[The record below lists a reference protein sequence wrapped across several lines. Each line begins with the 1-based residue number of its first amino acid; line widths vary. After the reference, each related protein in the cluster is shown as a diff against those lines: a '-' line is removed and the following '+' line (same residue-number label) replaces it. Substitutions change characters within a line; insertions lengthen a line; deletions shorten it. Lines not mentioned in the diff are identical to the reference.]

1 MITVAFFDT
10 KPYDIVGFNG
20 RAADYG
26 VKLKYFETKLT
37 PDTATLADGCDA
49 VVAFVND
56 IIDRE
61 VIDALVGYGVKLI
74 ALRCAGFN
82 NVDIKYAAGKI
93 TVVRVPAYSPHA
105 VAEHAMGLLL
115 TLVRRIHKAYL
126 RTRDFNFT
134 LNGLTGFDLH
144 GKTVGVIGTGKIGRC
159 FIDICCGFGMNVI
172 ANDPYPAEGYGI
184 NYVPLEQLL
193 AESDVISLHCPLTKE
208 NKHIIG
214 KKSIPTLKHGVFIV
228 NTSRG
233 ALIDAEELLEGLKS
247 GNIGGACLDVYEEES
262 DIFFED
268 CSDIIIQDD
277 ILARLISL
285 PSVIVTSH
293 QAFLTRDALDNI
305 AETTMDN
312 IRAFFGGEELK
323 NEVKA
328 K

>member
-1 MITVAFFDT
+1 M
-10 KPYDIVGFNG
+10 
-20 RAADYG
+20 
-26 VKLKYFETKLT
+26 
-37 PDTATLADGCDA
+37 
-49 VVAFVND
+49 
-56 IIDRE
+56 
-61 VIDALVGYGVKLI
+61 
-74 ALRCAGFN
+74 
-82 NVDIKYAAGKI
+82 
-93 TVVRVPAYSPHA
+93 
-105 VAEHAMGLLL
+105 
-115 TLVRRIHKAYL
+115 
-126 RTRDFNFT
+126 
-134 LNGLTGFDLH
+134 
-144 GKTVGVIGTGKIGRC
+144 
-159 FIDICCGFGMNVI
+159 
-172 ANDPYPAEGYGI
+172 
-184 NYVPLEQLL
+184 
-193 AESDVISLHCPLTKE
+193 
-208 NKHIIG
+208 
-214 KKSIPTLKHGVFIV
+214 